1 MRRRKKNPDVATYG
15 EVWKGLKS
23 DLRKAP
29 RGLFEI
35 IFSLD
40 TYLLLACFVAVPT
53 IYYVGTALLFSY
65 LPGRLYGAVKQSWV
79 WDSLL
84 GLLLTTMAGLYMWGK
99 YVQPRRKQAERL
111 RRLQRL
117 RGELGKILERVAE
130 VVAEKGKKHPETGY
144 VYREL
149 GTKYRE
155 LGQLRQARRVHR
167 EESEIFRETLGE
179 GHPEVR
185 FWGER
190 MDEPEPLRVVAIQAA
205 PGSRPQDVGDLFD
218 GRTTL
223 LALGVI
229 LGGIMAMTVG
239 SVGLGFGIELF
250 LSFVR

>member
-1 MRRRKKNPDVATYG
+1 VRRRKENPDVVTYG

-29 RGLFEI
+29 RGFFEL

-84 GLLLTTMAGLYMWGK
+84 GLLLGVIAGLYLWGK
-99 YVQPRRKQAERL
+99 FVQPRREQAERL
-111 RRLQRL
+111 RRYKRL
-117 RGELGKILERVAE
+117 RAELGPIQERVAE
-130 VVAEKGKKHPETGY
+130 VIMRRGKNHPETGY
-144 VYREL
+144 AYREL
-149 GTKYRE
+149 GRKYRE
-155 LGQLRQARRVHR
+155 LGQLKQARRVHR
-167 EESEIFRETLGE
+167 EESGIFRETLGE

-185 FWGER
+185 FWGKR
-190 MDEPEPLRVVAIQAA
+190 MEEPEPLRVVAIPAA
-205 PGSRPQDVGDLFD
+205 AGSRPQEGGDLFD

-229 LGGIMAMTVG
+229 LGGILAMTVVI
-239 SVGLGFGIELF
+239 VGCAYAVEVVFSLF
-250 LSFVR
+250 

>member
-1 MRRRKKNPDVATYG
+1 VRRRKENPDVVTYG

-29 RGLFEI
+29 RGFFEL

-84 GLLLTTMAGLYMWGK
+84 GLLLGVIAGLYLWGK
-99 YVQPRRKQAERL
+99 FVQPRREQAERL
-111 RRLQRL
+111 RRYKRL
-117 RGELGKILERVAE
+117 RAELGPIQERVAE
-130 VVAEKGKKHPETGY
+130 VIMRRGK
-144 VYREL
+144 
-149 GTKYRE
+149 
-155 LGQLRQARRVHR
+155 
-167 EESEIFRETLGE
+167 E

-185 FWGER
+185 FWGKR
-190 MDEPEPLRVVAIQAA
+190 MEEPEPLRVVAIPAA
-205 PGSRPQDVGDLFD
+205 AGSRPQEGGDLFD

-229 LGGIMAMTVG
+229 LGGILAMTVVI
-239 SVGLGFGIELF
+239 VGCAYAVEVVFSLF
-250 LSFVR
+250 